1 MKDIKLK
8 KSWSEVTLAE
18 YDKIMEICYNEDLS
32 EAEKDVALIALLCGK
47 TEDEIWQMPL
57 EDIKFLKIDL
67 MFLTNDFNYPKT
79 LSFKKLKIGDWELE
93 IIPDLQKMTY
103 AQFVDYQTYIRET
116 DKTGSAPKN
125 KAAILSCF
133 FIPKGKKYNDGYDLM
148 ELQRVLKDN
157 VSMVKEFIKQFS
169 NLFGLET
176 EGAELD
182 DEEEQSN
189 EGKTKGTGE
198 EGEGTS
204 AFAWLTMLK
213 QVSDLTHFDFDK
225 CWMMGI
231 YEFFNYLAFNNDLN
245 RKKEEMMKKEMAKI
259 KNKR

>member
-93 IIPDLQKMTY
+93 VIPDLQKMTY
-103 AQFVDYQTYIRET
+103 AQFVDYQTYIKDT
-116 DKTGSAPKN
+116 DRTGSAPKN

-133 FIPKGKKYNDGYDLM
+133 LIPKGKRYNDGYDLM
-148 ELQRVLKDN
+148 ELQRAIKEN
-157 VSMVKEFIKQFS
+157 VSILVYNSVWYFFLQRSKS
-169 NLFGLET
+169 LLN
-176 EGAELD
+176 
-182 DEEEQSN
+182 N
-189 EGKTKGTGE
+189 
-198 EGEGTS
+198 S
-204 AFAWLTMLK
+204 AISLASKLK
-213 QVSDLTHFDFDK
+213 VLS
-225 CWMMGI
+225 WMMRKSNPMKGKLK
-231 YEFFNYLAFNNDLN
+231 ELA
-245 RKKEEMMKKEMAKI
+245 KKVRELPLLLG
-259 KNKR
+259 

>member
-157 VSMVKEFIKQFS
+157 VSILTYNSVWYFFLQRSKS
-169 NLFGLET
+169 SLN
-176 EGAELD
+176 
-182 DEEEQSN
+182 N
-189 EGKTKGTGE
+189 
-198 EGEGTS
+198 S
-204 AFAWLTMLK
+204 AISLASKLK
-213 QVSDLTHFDFDK
+213 VLS
-225 CWMMGI
+225 WMMRKSNPMKGKLK
-231 YEFFNYLAFNNDLN
+231 ELA
-245 RKKEEMMKKEMAKI
+245 KKVRELPLLLG
-259 KNKR
+259 